1 MKCIDAIE
9 GTVKKVI
16 DRIHDMFVQER
27 QDDTEYIRNVRQV
40 IEAAD
45 AFVQENKEVMPEPEA
60 LNRVLYEYAKDKWM
74 DRVQRSFPSETSD
87 GDPEPLSPEDIE
99 YYEYYY
105 DHIYR
110 YGAYP
115 P

>member
-16 DRIHDMFVQER
+16 DRIHYNFVEDR

-40 IEAAD
+40 IDAACT
-45 AFVQENKEVMPEPEA
+45 FVKENKEVIPEPEA
-60 LNRVLYEYAKDKWM
+60 LHRVLYEYAKELWM
-74 DRVQRSFPSETSD
+74 DQLQRSFGSGEDPAQDVAPSQ
-87 GDPEPLSPEDIE
+87 EDIE

-110 YGAYP
+110 YGTYP

>member
-16 DRIHDMFVQER
+16 DRIHRNFVEDR
-27 QDDTEYIRNVRQV
+27 KDDTEYIRNVQQV
-40 IEAAD
+40 IDAAST
-45 AFVQENKEVMPEPEA
+45 FVQENKEVIPEPEA
-60 LNRVLYEYAKDKWM
+60 LRRVLYEYAKELWM
-74 DRVQRSFPSETSD
+74 DQLQQSFSSEEAQGAGFSR
-87 GDPEPLSPEDIE
+87 EDVE

-110 YGAYP
+110 YGTYP